1 MQTSFTLA
9 QLKDPQVA
17 ASEKILRACVHCGF
31 CTATCP
37 TYVLLGDEL
46 DSPRGRIYLIKE
58 MLEQDKPATR
68 EVVKHVDRCLSCL
81 ACMTTCPSGVH
92 YMHLV
97 DHAREHIEKTY
108 KRPIVDRALRGLL
121 ARVLPDVGLFRL
133 AVVVGLIARPFAPVL
148 DLLGFRRVAAMFRL
162 TPRRMPAPPVD
173 RIGKVYPAE
182 GTRRGRV
189 ALLSGCIN
197 PVLAPSTIEA
207 AIRLL
212 NRHGVEVVV
221 AAGEGCCGSLVHHMG
236 REDEALSQAR
246 NNIDAWTREL
256 EGAGLDAILVT
267 VSGCGTTIKDYGF
280 MLRNEPAY
288 ADKAARISARARDI
302 TEFLATLD
310 IREVAAPLPLTIAYH
325 AACSLQHGQKVLREP
340 KELLSK
346 VGFVVKDVPEGHLCC
361 GSAGTYNI
369 LQPALAEQLRARKIA
384 NIEGLTPDVIA
395 AGNIGCI
402 TQLAGGTAVPVVHTV
417 ELLDWATGGP
427 APEPL
432 AALAR
437 SQASAGRTGAQAA
450 RTGLA
455 FL

>member
-1 MQTSFTLA
+1 MQTSFTLS
-9 QLKDPQVA
+9 QLLDPQVA
-17 ASEKILRACVHCGF
+17 SSEKILRACVHCGF

-58 MLEQDKPATR
+58 MLEHDKPATR
-68 EVVKHVDRCLSCL
+68 DVVKHIDRCLSCL

-108 KRPIVDRALRGLL
+108 KRPIADRAMRGLL
-121 ARVLPDVGLFRL
+121 ARVLVDPGLFRL
-133 AVVVGLIARPFAPVL
+133 AVVAGLIARPLAPVL
-148 DLLGFRRVAAMFRL
+148 DVLGLHRMAAMLRL
-162 TPRRMPAPPVD
+162 TPYRKPAPPID

-189 ALLSGCIN
+189 ALLAGCIN
-197 PVLAPSTIEA
+197 PVLAPSTNEA

-212 NRHGVEVVV
+212 NRHGIEVVV
-221 AAGEGCCGSLVHHMG
+221 AAGEACCGSLDHHMG
-236 REDEALSQAR
+236 REDEALSRAR
-246 NNIDAWTREL
+246 NNIDAWTREH
-256 EGAGLDAILVT
+256 EGDGLDAILIT

-280 MLRNEPAY
+280 MLRSDPAY
-288 ADKAARISARARDI
+288 AMKAARISARARDI
-302 TEFLATLD
+302 TEYLATLYL
-310 IREVAAPLPLTIAYH
+310 RETVAPLPLTVAYH
-325 AACSLQHGQKVLREP
+325 AACSLQHGQKVVREP

-346 VGFVVKDVPEGHLCC
+346 FGFVVKDVPEGHLCC

-369 LQPALAEQLRARKIA
+369 LQPALADQLRERKVA
-384 NIEGLTPDVIA
+384 NIELLTPDVIA

-402 TQLAGGTAVPVVHTV
+402 TQLASGTAIPVVHTV

-427 APEPL
+427 VPGPL
-432 AALAR
+432 AAFTR
-437 SQASAGRTGAQAA
+437 SH
-450 RTGLA
+450 
-455 FL
+455 